1 MEQSGNGHF
10 HVISTWNRHGVFAG
24 FNVDFVYFKV
34 IDVAKTP
41 QTPKMENSAA
51 KAWDI
56 CWSFSAWCLLKG
68 STYLNK
74 PAAEAGLLVNTRH

>member
-1 MEQSGNGHF
+1 MEQGGNGRF
-10 HVISTWNRHGVFAG
+10 HVISAWNRHGVFAG

-34 IDVAKTP
+34 IDVGKTP

-56 CWSFSAWCLLKG
+56 C
-68 STYLNK
+68 
-74 PAAEAGLLVNTRH
+74 